1 MTYEVT
7 MTETLVKYIICH
19 DVDIELA
26 FKVGVEPIGAFV
38 CIYVIRENYLDSV
51 CTTIQV
57 ICKTTTKVQVTLT

>member
-51 CTTIQV
+51 CTTI
-57 ICKTTTKVQVTLT
+57 